1 MAAVLGVSAYYHD
14 AAAALVIDGRLVAA
28 QQEER
33 LSRVK
38 NDASLPRH
46 AIDACL
52 RMGGI
57 EGRALD
63 RVVFYENPYRKLE
76 RVLVSSLGAFPRGAR
91 FFARALRSQ
100 LGEKLWVLDALAS
113 HCGVDRRKVDFVDH
127 HRSHA
132 ASALWCAPFG
142 DAAALTVDGVGEEDT
157 TAIWRQGT
165 SGPERVA
172 SLGHPH
178 SLGLFYAAITAYLGF
193 AVNEGEYKVMGLAAY
208 GTPRFVSEMETLLQ
222 RLEDGSFR
230 LNARAFRD
238 HLDLERAFGPRFE
251 ALLGPARD
259 PRTPWDLEGDDVR
272 YADVAASAQLA
283 LEEAMLSL
291 SAETHRRT
299 GAANLCLA
307 GGVAL
312 NCCANAR
319 VLAEGD
325 FARVFVQPAAGDAG
339 GALGAALLGAQ
350 QCGDT
355 PRIERFVADL
365 GVEADAA
372 RAQEVAVHLGLV
384 VERVDPVERAADELA
399 EGKVVAWVRGRAEWG
414 PRALGHRSLL
424 ARADDVGIRDELNR
438 RIKGRE
444 PFRPFAPAVLSDRA
458 PSLLEDAPSDMT
470 PFMAAVCRVREGA
483 ALAGATHVDGTAR
496 AQTVGLDD
504 SLAPLLKAVA
514 QRGMD
519 GLLNT
524 SLNAAG
530 EPLVARVTDALD
542 FFVRRKPDVLYV
554 EDVRITRP

>member
-1 MAAVLGVSAYYHD
+1 M
-14 AAAALVIDGRLVAA
+14 
-28 QQEER
+28 
-33 LSRVK
+33 
-38 NDASLPRH
+38 
-46 AIDACL
+46 
-52 RMGGI
+52 
-57 EGRALD
+57 
-63 RVVFYENPYRKLE
+63 
-76 RVLVSSLGAFPRGAR
+76 
-91 FFARALRSQ
+91 
-100 LGEKLWVLDALAS
+100 
-113 HCGVDRRKVDFVDH
+113 
-127 HRSHA
+127 
-132 ASALWCAPFG
+132 
-142 DAAALTVDGVGEEDT
+142 
-157 TAIWRQGT
+157 
-165 SGPERVA
+165 
-172 SLGHPH
+172 
-178 SLGLFYAAITAYLGF
+178 
-193 AVNEGEYKVMGLAAY
+193 
-208 GTPRFVSEMETLLQ
+208 
-222 RLEDGSFR
+222 
-230 LNARAFRD
+230 
-238 HLDLERAFGPRFE
+238 
-251 ALLGPARD
+251 
-259 PRTPWDLEGDDVR
+259 
-272 YADVAASAQLA
+272 
-283 LEEAMLSL
+283 
-291 SAETHRRT
+291 
-299 GAANLCLA
+299 
-307 GGVAL
+307 
-312 NCCANAR
+312 
-319 VLAEGD
+319 
-325 FARVFVQPAAGDAG
+325 
-339 GALGAALLGAQ
+339 
-350 QCGDT
+350 
-355 PRIERFVADL
+355 
-365 GVEADAA
+365 EADAA